1 MDFEDWY
8 RSKMQEA
15 EVAARDARMRAV
27 PEAYQRSDIPDT
39 EHMMRERLR
48 ADFGGEP
55 FMPSYELQQTPEESM
70 VSVDP
75 RTGRVYAIPQT
86 RNQDRMQ
93 RMLEEGLA
101 KRTPEGLLMQLGKEL
116 RGFR

>member
-1 MDFEDWY
+1 MESFEDWY
-8 RSKMQEA
+8 RSKMQDA
-15 EVAARDARMRAV
+15 EFAARDARMRAL

-55 FMPSYELQQTPEESM
+55 FMPIDNLPSAEESM
-70 VSVDP
+70 VNIDP

-86 RNQDRMQ
+86 RNQDRMKQ
-93 RMLEEGLA
+93 MLRGGLA
-101 KRTPEGLLMQLGKEL
+101 KRTPEGLLMQLEKEL
-116 RGFR
+116 RGLR